1 MWLDLARMLKNVTIT
16 VSTAFHCFNP
26 SDICGLLQNISLRPV
41 ITFKTAEFKARLV
54 SVVF

>member
-1 MWLDLARMLKNVTIT
+1 MLKNVTIA